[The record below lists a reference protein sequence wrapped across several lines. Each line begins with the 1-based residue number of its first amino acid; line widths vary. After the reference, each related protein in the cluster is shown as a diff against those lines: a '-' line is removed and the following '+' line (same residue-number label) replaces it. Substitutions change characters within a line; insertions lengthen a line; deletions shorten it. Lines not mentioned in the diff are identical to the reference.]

1 MNFTVYPAVDISEGK
16 CVRLLQGRFGTET
29 VYSDDPVKVA
39 LGLAKAGARWLH
51 IVDLDGARRGG
62 LGQTAEQTRGGLGQT
77 AEQTRGGL
85 GRTAEPTPG
94 SNRELVLEV
103 VRHSSCP
110 VQAGGGLR
118 GMDDVVEVLAA
129 GASRAVLGTVALE
142 DPAELARVCKRFGE
156 RIAVS
161 LDARGDELTSHGW
174 TVGSGMPLLDA
185 VRLFAEAGVSM
196 FIYTDVSRDGTMSGP
211 NLAGVT
217 RLAQQ
222 TSLPVIAS
230 GGVGTLNELRQVARL
245 HGIGVRGAIVG
256 RALYEGKFSVIEA
269 VRAADEV
276 ASGRHDPRIGPDGG

>member
-29 VYSDDPVKVA
+29 VYSDDPVEVA
-39 LGLAKAGARWLH
+39 LGLASAGARWLH
-51 IVDLDGARRGG
+51 IVDLDGAR
-62 LGQTAEQTRGGLGQT
+62 
-77 AEQTRGGL
+77 GGL
-85 GRTAEPTPG
+85 GRTAEQKGTG
-94 SNRELVLEV
+94 VGTNRELVLEV
-103 VRHSSCP
+103 VRSASCP

-142 DPAELARVCKRFGE
+142 DPAELRRVCKRFGE

-185 VRLFAEAGVSM
+185 VRVFSEAGVSM

-211 NLAGVT
+211 NLAGVS
-217 RLAQQ
+217 RLAQE
-222 TSLPVIAS
+222 TSLPVVAS
-230 GGVGTLNELRQVARL
+230 GGVGTLDELREVARL
-245 HGIGVRGAIVG
+245 HDIGVRGAIVG

-276 ASGRHDPRIGPDGG
+276 ASGKDEPRIAPDGR

>member
-1 MNFTVYPAVDISEGK
+1 MRFTVYPAVDISDGK

-39 LGLAKAGARWLH
+39 IGLAKAGARWLH
-51 IVDLDGARRGG
+51 IVDLDGAKSGVS
-62 LGQTAEQTRGGLGQT
+62 A
-77 AEQTRGGL
+77 
-85 GRTAEPTPG
+85 
-94 SNRELVLEV
+94 NRALVLEAI
-103 VRHSSCP
+103 RNASCP

-118 GMDDVVEVLAA
+118 SMDDVVEVLAA
-129 GASRAVLGTVALE
+129 GANRAVLGTVALE
-142 DPAELARVCKRFGE
+142 DPGELKRVCGRFGE

-185 VRLFAEAGVSM
+185 VRVFAEAGVSM

-211 NLAGVT
+211 NLDGVT
-217 RLAQQ
+217 RLAQE

-230 GGVGTLNELRQVARL
+230 GGVGTLDELRRIAQL
-245 HGIGVRGAIVG
+245 HDIGVRGAIVG

-276 ASGRHDPRIGPDGG
+276 ASGRFEPRIVPDGR